1 MKKQELTEIQKKILE
16 ILKSYISKHSI
27 PPTIKEISA
36 LCGLSSTSSVHH
48 QLSCLEEKG
57 YIVRD
62 KTKSRSIKLTGKRIS
77 TKKSS
82 NNKDVKKKDTKKKDS
97 FETTKLEKV
106 VVAKNVE
113 QNHNFEIINKAPEI
127 SSELV
132 TEETLDILP
141 EQDSAPTVEDL
152 ADYAGDFDFASLYED
167 YQEPIKDNL
176 KNDNLSKKPAEILD
190 DDDDDSEP
198 LESMIH
204 VEISEDTSSQLLE
217 ELKRIDDEDFLAEE
231 EPIEEAEP
239 IESLPV
245 EEPKLDEPL
254 PLEEFVD
261 RDTADL
267 PIEKVK
273 EDLEVLP
280 FTGESI
286 EETLPEEASNNVEVD
301 SISSKQEEP
310 KLFEYTFAGF
320 DKNLSPI
327 SRDVFNMPSEFT
339 GVSDAMLYEVNA
351 DELENFGI
359 YIGDV
364 ALIEYNSEPKNG
376 DIVFAVYDRNVILRQ
391 VKFLSHVAILS
402 TGNKNDINTDRSNL
416 VFIGVVKGL
425 FRTAFSE
432 KNKTEEN
439 KQYPLIKYVN
449 NSIEIITYYKLP
461 PRLLGVSEAFLFAFD
476 TDDMAHFN
484 VLKGDFGIFEY
495 MDAPKDGD
503 LALLLVDGKIIL
515 RIVKITINGNYILIS
530 GSSEIPN
537 IEIEKENLVCFGS
550 FKGLFRKF

>member
-1 MKKQELTEIQKKILE
+1 MP
-16 ILKSYISKHSI
+16 KS
-27 PPTIKEISA
+27 
-36 LCGLSSTSSVHH
+36 
-48 QLSCLEEKG
+48 EE
-57 YIVRD
+57 
-62 KTKSRSIKLTGKRIS
+62 
-77 TKKSS
+77 
-82 NNKDVKKKDTKKKDS
+82 
-97 FETTKLEKV
+97 
-106 VVAKNVE
+106 
-113 QNHNFEIINKAPEI
+113 
-127 SSELV
+127 
-132 TEETLDILP
+132 
-141 EQDSAPTVEDL
+141 
-152 ADYAGDFDFASLYED
+152 LYESLPLVE
-167 YQEPIKDNL
+167 EPIEE
-176 KNDNLSKKPAEILD
+176 AEPI
-190 DDDDDSEP
+190 
-198 LESMIH
+198 ESLPK
-204 VEISEDTSSQLLE
+204 SE
-217 ELKRIDDEDFLAEE
+217 ELDESLPLVEEPIEEAEPIESLPKSEELDESLPLVE

>member
-1 MKKQELTEIQKKILE
+1 MP
-16 ILKSYISKHSI
+16 KS
-27 PPTIKEISA
+27 
-36 LCGLSSTSSVHH
+36 
-48 QLSCLEEKG
+48 
-57 YIVRD
+57 
-62 KTKSRSIKLTGKRIS
+62 
-77 TKKSS
+77 
-82 NNKDVKKKDTKKKDS
+82 
-97 FETTKLEKV
+97 
-106 VVAKNVE
+106 
-113 QNHNFEIINKAPEI
+113 
-127 SSELV
+127 
-132 TEETLDILP
+132 
-141 EQDSAPTVEDL
+141 
-152 ADYAGDFDFASLYED
+152 
-167 YQEPIKDNL
+167 
-176 KNDNLSKKPAEILD
+176 
-190 DDDDDSEP
+190 
-198 LESMIH
+198 
-204 VEISEDTSSQLLE
+204 E
-217 ELKRIDDEDFLAEE
+217 ELDESLPLVE

-239 IESLPV
+239 IESLPKS
-245 EEPKLDEPL
+245 EESIESL

-286 EETLPEEASNNVEVD
+286 EETLPEASNNVEVD

-376 DIVFAVYDRNVILRQ
+376 DIVFAVYDRHVILRQ
-391 VKFLSHVAILS
+391 VKFLSHIAILS
-402 TGNKNDINTDRSNL
+402 TGDNKNNINIDRSNL

-425 FRTAFSE
+425 FRTAFRE
-432 KNKTEEN
+432 DNKTEEN